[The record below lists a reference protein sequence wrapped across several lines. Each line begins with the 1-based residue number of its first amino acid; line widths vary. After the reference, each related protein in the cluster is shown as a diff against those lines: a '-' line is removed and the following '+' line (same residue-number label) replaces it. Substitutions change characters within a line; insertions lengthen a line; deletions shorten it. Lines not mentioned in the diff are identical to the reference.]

1 LVERETR
8 GRLQDINV
16 THLLQHPEHRRTVAQ
31 WIHEQWW
38 ADKPGH
44 TVDSMAARLA
54 TASDPDT
61 IPLSL
66 LALRDDTPIGTV
78 NLVENDNDER
88 PDLSPWLAALLVLPE
103 HRGQGVGSQLVRSVI
118 AEAARLGIPQVFLGT
133 DSPQCYARLG
143 ATMHEEGADGCL
155 TSGGCRSS
163 SSRSSIE

>member
-1 LVERETR
+1 
-8 GRLQDINV
+8 
-16 THLLQHPEHRRTVAQ
+16 
-31 WIHEQWW
+31 
-38 ADKPGH
+38 
-44 TVDSMAARLA
+44 MAARLA

-66 LALRDDTPIGTV
+66 LALCDDTPIGTV

-118 AEAARLGIPQVFLGT
+118 AEAARLGIRQVFLGT
-133 DSPQCYARLG
+133 DIPQDYARLG

-155 TSGGCRSS
+155 TGGGCRSS